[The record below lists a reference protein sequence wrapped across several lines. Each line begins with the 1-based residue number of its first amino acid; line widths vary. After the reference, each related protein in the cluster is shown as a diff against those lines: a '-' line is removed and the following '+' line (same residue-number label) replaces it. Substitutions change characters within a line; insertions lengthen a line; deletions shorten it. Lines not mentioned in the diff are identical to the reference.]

1 MNLSLIKSEFQ
12 QYIRLSQGRSEVLL
26 EISAQYDRFSEHWD
40 LRASDIH
47 EMIEASLDGTHVFWS
62 GPDYHPYESLLAYAQ
77 FGPEM
82 VRSAFTDLLDE
93 KKDLVGR
100 IDRFQFHLNWL
111 EKNSQ
116 DPKHKQKPHYH
127 TVPTIMQYLS
137 MAYPERYLLYDA
149 QSFVRFLDR
158 VGAKKDP
165 IPSLERFFKV
175 SAIIL
180 KIISKELEQLYLDQ
194 PLKVMHDRYP
204 VILISDFLGTVSK
217 ERRK

>member
-1 MNLSLIKSEFQ
+1 L
-12 QYIRLSQGRSEVLL
+12 GL
-26 EISAQYDRFSEHWD
+26 E
-40 LRASDIH
+40 
-47 EMIEASLDGTHVFWS
+47 GTHIFWS

-93 KKDLVGR
+93 KKDLLGR

-116 DPKHKQKPHYH
+116 DPKHKQKPH
-127 TVPTIMQYLS
+127 
-137 MAYPERYLLYDA
+137 PEQYLLYDA
-149 QSFVRFLDR
+149 LSLGQFLDR

-175 SAIIL
+175 AAIIL
-180 KIISKELEQLYLDQ
+180 KITSKELEQFDLDQ
-194 PLKVMHDRYP
+194 PLKDIHDRYP
-204 VILISDFLGTVSK
+204 VILISDFLGMVT
-217 ERRK
+217 EGRRK

>member
-1 MNLSLIKSEFQ
+1 
-12 QYIRLSQGRSEVLL
+12 
-26 EISAQYDRFSEHWD
+26 
-40 LRASDIH
+40 
-47 EMIEASLDGTHVFWS
+47 MIEASLDGTHIFWS

-93 KKDLVGR
+93 KKDLLGR

-137 MAYPERYLLYDA
+137 MVYPEQYLLYDA
-149 QSFVRFLDR
+149 LSLGQFLDR

-175 SAIIL
+175 AAIIL
-180 KIISKELEQLYLDQ
+180 KITSKELEQFDLDQ
-194 PLKVMHDRYP
+194 SLRDIHDRYP
-204 VILISDFLGTVSK
+204 VILISDFLGMVT
-217 ERRK
+217 EGRRK